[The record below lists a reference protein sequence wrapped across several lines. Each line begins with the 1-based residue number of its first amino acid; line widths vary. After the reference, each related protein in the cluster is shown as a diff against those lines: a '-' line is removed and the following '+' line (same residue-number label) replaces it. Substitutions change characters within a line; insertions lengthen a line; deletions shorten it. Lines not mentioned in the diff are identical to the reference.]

1 MDKTVTMPASELAP
15 AGHGFGALMLG
26 HITQGLAFTAY
37 VAALPQMARAL
48 GAHGELIAQLTL
60 STAALGTMAGA
71 LGSGWVLQL
80 LGTRLTLLGGMVL
93 FGLAG
98 AAGAVLRNPTLLLG
112 TRFIV
117 GAASV
122 CMVTSCVWT
131 IAAEYAGDR
140 RARVLGA
147 ALASGSFSSLVGML
161 LGGYLAEYFGWP
173 AAFLQYPALAV
184 AGFALVWLRVRQVRP
199 ERRAAAQGP
208 PFFRQLFPLYALAC
222 LISTVMFMGSTQF
235 AFLLEAN
242 GITQTGTRSL
252 IMGGITVMA
261 TLTSLSY
268 GAVQHALGRR
278 GALIL
283 ALACITLALTAIGLG
298 KSLGTAVLGA
308 GCMGIY
314 VGITMPL
321 LNHMVTERA
330 EPAVRNHAIGA
341 LNSFIFLGAF
351 LNPLIFMPMSRL
363 IGLHGVFL
371 CVAAVMGSLCVAAFL
386 RHRLGSRLRA
396 GRLR

>member
-1 MDKTVTMPASELAP
+1 MEKTVSMPASELAP
-15 AGHGFGALMLG
+15 TGHGFGALMLG

-161 LGGYLAEYFGWP
+161 LGGYLAQYFGWS
-173 AAFLQYPALAV
+173 AAFLQCPRWLSPGSRSSGCASRKSGPSVAL
-184 AGFALVWLRVRQVRP
+184 RHKVR
-199 ERRAAAQGP
+199 
-208 PFFRQLFPLYALAC
+208 PFFRQLLPLYVLAC

-268 GAVQHALGRR
+268 GAVQRALGRR

-298 KSLGTAVLGA
+298 KSLGDGCA
-308 GCMGIY
+308 GRRLHGYLC
-314 VGITMPL
+314 
-321 LNHMVTERA
+321 
-330 EPAVRNHAIGA
+330 RNH
-341 LNSFIFLGAF
+341 
-351 LNPLIFMPMSRL
+351 
-363 IGLHGVFL
+363 H
-371 CVAAVMGSLCVAAFL
+371 AVSQSYG
-386 RHRLGSRLRA
+386 H
-396 GRLR
+396 